1 MRGIGTVCNVL
12 AVLAG
17 GGIGLCLKSGLSERF
32 QNILMQACSLA
43 VIFIGASGAM
53 TGLLTVSEGTLSTQ
67 GSTLMVLSLV
77 LGGLLGEALNIEQRM
92 DDLGEKLRRRFSSQG
107 DSNFVNGFVT
117 ASLVICIGAMAVVG
131 AIQDGLNG
139 DWSMLLAKSMLDF
152 IIVMVF
158 ASTLGPGVL
167 FSAIPLGV
175 YQGSITLFASFIAP
189 YMTDSLIAGLSFIG
203 SVLIFGVGVNLL
215 RPHSF
220 RVGNLLPALL
230 IPVFWELIQGLV
242 H

>member
-1 MRGIGTVCNVL
+1 MHGIGTLCNVL
-12 AVLAG
+12 AVLVG
-17 GGIGLCLKSGLSERF
+17 GGLGLLLKSGLSERF
-32 QNILMQACSLA
+32 QSILMQACSLA

-53 TGLLTVSEGTLSTQ
+53 TGLLAVSDGGLTTQ
-67 GSTLMVLSLV
+67 GSTMLVLSLV
-77 LGGLLGEALNIEQRM
+77 LGGLLGEALNIEHKM
-92 DDLGEKLRRRFSSQG
+92 DILGDKLRRRFG
-107 DSNFVNGFVT
+107 AKDDAGFVNGFVT

-131 AIQDGLNG
+131 AIQDGLSG

-152 IIVMVF
+152 IIIMVF

-167 FSAIPLGV
+167 CSAIPVGV

-189 YMTDSLIAGLSFIG
+189 YMTDAVVSGMSFIG
-203 SVLIFGVGVNLL
+203 SVLVFGVGINLL

-230 IPVFWELIQGLV
+230 IPPLWELIRGLIR
-242 H
+242 